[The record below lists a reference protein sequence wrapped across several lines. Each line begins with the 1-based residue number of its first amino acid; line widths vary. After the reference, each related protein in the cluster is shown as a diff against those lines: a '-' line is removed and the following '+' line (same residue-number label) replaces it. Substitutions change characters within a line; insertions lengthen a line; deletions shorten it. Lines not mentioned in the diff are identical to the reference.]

1 MTIHGGQEDIALPPI
16 PLGTATDDPRA
27 SYRQDDAPPGSAPE
41 PARSS
46 GDEPQVTPPRRSV
59 PEILAALRATPA
71 ELDRL
76 ISGQSDEA
84 LARPASD
91 GEWGVVEILPHLGDW
106 EAVQQVWMH
115 RLLDE
120 DVPALEPVDD
130 SLWAIERDYAGQ
142 PPAESLATF
151 AERRSETVHLLESLD
166 DDTWQRQAVHPR
178 LGRLTLHQLAER
190 MCDHDARH
198 IEQARDALA

>member
-1 MTIHGGQEDIALPPI
+1 MTIHGGHEDVTLPPI
-16 PLGTATDDPRA
+16 PLGAAADDPSA
-27 SYRQDDAPPGSAPE
+27 SYRQDDAPPGTAPE
-41 PARSS
+41 VQLPDD
-46 GDEPQVTPPRRSV
+46 DEPRVTAPTRSV
-59 PEILAALRATPA
+59 PELLSALRMTPA

-76 ISGQSDEA
+76 ISGESDEA

-106 EAVQQVWMH
+106 EAVQQVWIH
-115 RLLDE
+115 RLLEE
-120 DVPALEPVDD
+120 DVPALEAIDD

-142 PPAESLATF
+142 PPVESLATF
-151 AERRSETVHLLESLD
+151 AERRAETMHLLESLD
-166 DDTWQRQAVHPR
+166 DDAWQRQAAHPR
-178 LGRLTLHQLAER
+178 LGPLTLHQLVER